1 MPEGQ
6 EAPSIKAQPG
16 FTKFWRHSVVIRQRR
31 RRGTKEGGKYE
42 YEHFSKILESRGT
55 GTIFECPE
63 NLDLRPNSHSEAG
76 PNSTLG
82 CKGPSGIEVE
92 PVDNAEYESYL
103 EDHG

>member
-1 MPEGQ
+1 
-6 EAPSIKAQPG
+6 
-16 FTKFWRHSVVIRQRR
+16 VIRQRR

-76 PNSTLG
+76 PNSTLQAG
-82 CKGPSGIEVE
+82 QIPPLRPRFQRIQNVAAKDLPEFEVE